1 MEIKYL
7 LDEEMNIDPEMEI
20 ALGEGDCWEEYGTQ
34 RWRYSSSWRRRLF
47 MEMNLDHE
55 VEIALAEGDCWEED
69 ISQRWRYSNSWMRR
83 LLKEMNIDPEME
95 IALGE
100 GDYSW
105 GGRGGEDGNGVKRD
119 WHNKGTLTHDSSST
133 RA

>member
-1 MEIKYL
+1 
-7 LDEEMNIDPEMEI
+7 
-20 ALGEGDCWEEYGTQ
+20 
-34 RWRYSSSWRRRLF
+34 
-47 MEMNLDHE
+47 
-55 VEIALAEGDCWEED
+55 
-69 ISQRWRYSNSWMRR
+69 MRR

-119 WHNKGTLTHDSSST
+119 
-133 RA
+133 